1 MKRERWAWIAGGA
14 VAGVI
19 AAIVVQPLVPVSIE
33 AQQSSG
39 PSLRQIAAR
48 GEFASGELSTIRIFE
63 AAAPSVVQVVQ
74 VAQSISGVEAVGS
87 GSGFVWDNR
96 GHIVTNA
103 HVVGR
108 ANTVL
113 VRLVGGDTLRA
124 QVVGRAPNY
133 DIAVLRL
140 QGAERPPPPAAIG
153 QSATLQVGQSTYAI
167 GNPFGLDHTLTTGVI
182 SALERRLPTA
192 SGREI
197 ANVIQTDAAINPGN
211 SGGPLLDS
219 AGRVIGVN
227 SAIFSPS
234 GAYAGIGFAIPIDTV
249 NRVATELIRSGRVPT
264 PGIGI
269 IAADESVSARM
280 GLEGI
285 IIYGVQNGSPAAR
298 AGLRGTDL
306 RRGVLGDVITAAN
319 GQPVRRLADFTN
331 ALESAGIGR
340 PVRLSVLRG
349 DRAVEVEV
357 RVEDV
362 GD

>member
-1 MKRERWAWIAGGA
+1 MKGERWAWIGGGI
-14 VAGVI
+14 VAGAL
-19 AAIVVQPLVPVSIE
+19 AALVLQPLVPAPTE
-33 AQQSSG
+33 AQG
-39 PSLRQIAAR
+39 PATLRQAAVR
-48 GEFASGELSTIRIFE
+48 GAFSASEQSTIRIFE

-74 VAQSISGVEAVGS
+74 VAQSLAGIEAVGS
-87 GSGFVWDNR
+87 GSGFVWDSS

-103 HVVGR
+103 HVVGD
-108 ANTVL
+108 ANIVL
-113 VRLVGGDTLRA
+113 VRLVSGETLRA
-124 QVVGRAPNY
+124 NVVGRAPNY
-133 DIAVLRL
+133 DIAVIRL
-140 QGAERPPPPAAIG
+140 DGARTLPPPAAIG
-153 QSATLQVGQSTYAI
+153 ASTTLQVGQATFAI

-182 SALERRLPTA
+182 SALERRLPTS

-269 IAADESVSARM
+269 IAADESVSARL

-285 IIYGVQNGSPAAR
+285 IIYGVQPGSAAAR
-298 AGLRGTDL
+298 SGLRGTDV
-306 RRGVLGDVITAAN
+306 RRGVLGDVITQVN

-331 ALESAGIGR
+331 ALETAGIGQT
-340 PVRLSVLRG
+340 VALSVLRNN
-349 DRAVEVEV
+349 RPTELRV